1 MGAGPTATRFSLA
14 LSRPGGFFDQAGKI
28 RSRGLEIEADGQWA
42 SYYFTV
48 GYGYTDA
55 EFVDYVTTNTAGVR
69 TSLSGNR
76 KSRTPAN
83 TFSYQAGR
91 IWRNG
96 LSVAVSGRTHGRQF
110 LDDANLLSF
119 DGYSLFNVAAS
130 YTRARTT
137 FSVNVNN
144 LTDTHYWASIRG
156 QRLFYPGE
164 PARVLGTVRFLFN

>member
-1 MGAGPTATRFSLA
+1 M
-14 LSRPGGFFDQAGKI
+14 
-28 RSRGLEIEADGQWA
+28 
-42 SYYFTV
+42 
-48 GYGYTDA
+48 
-55 EFVDYVTTNTAGVR
+55 
-69 TSLSGNR
+69 
-76 KSRTPAN
+76 
-83 TFSYQAGR
+83 
-91 IWRNG
+91 
-96 LSVAVSGRTHGRQF
+96 SGRTHGRQF